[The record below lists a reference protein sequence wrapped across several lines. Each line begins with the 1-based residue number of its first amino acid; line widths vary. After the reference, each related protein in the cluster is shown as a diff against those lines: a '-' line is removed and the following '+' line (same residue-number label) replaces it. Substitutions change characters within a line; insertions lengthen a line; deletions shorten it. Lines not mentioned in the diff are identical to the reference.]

1 MKKNLVIG
9 MLANVD
15 AGKTTL
21 SEAVLYKCNAIKKKG
36 RVDHGDAFLDTYE
49 LEKERG
55 ITIFSKQ
62 AVFETEKFNVSLL
75 DTPGH
80 ADFSTEMERTLSV
93 IDMAVLIVSAADGVT
108 GQLSV
113 IIRLLKYYKIPTVV
127 FINKMDQP
135 DADREKIIGELK
147 KELSAGVVDF
157 SSDADRQKRDEE
169 IAVLDEGLLEEYLGG
184 KSPEQEDIRKLVSE
198 CRIIPVCAGSALKD
212 EGIEHLIKIIDD
224 YASAA
229 EYGDDFSAKVF
240 KISREDGKKLCWL
253 KITGGSLK
261 VKTALNV
268 NGKDEKIDEIRLYSG
283 AKYKALQEA
292 EKGTVC
298 AVTGLSEA
306 KEGMSLGIK
315 SEEKPRLLESVMRY
329 KVILPPETDIM
340 SAYRDFIILEEED
353 PALKSSLNRET
364 NELSI
369 ELMGTVQAEIIKNI
383 VKERFSY
390 GIDFATPEIVYRETI
405 ADAVEGV
412 GHFEPLRHYA
422 EVHLLLEPGEKGSGI
437 RVESKCPTDRLAIN
451 YQKLVISLL
460 EGKKIKGVLTGSDLT
475 DVRITLIDGKAH
487 IKHTEGGDFRE
498 AVYRA
503 VRQGLMSA
511 ENVLLEPVL
520 HFTAAVP
527 EKNVGRLM
535 NDISE
540 MGGKFG
546 APEND
551 GEMSIMEGDIPASSY
566 GDYGTVF
573 SSYTGG
579 RGRISVW
586 LSGYEPCHDSGKV
599 IEEKAYDAERDL
611 ENPSS
616 SVFCLH
622 GVGTVISWDK
632 VREYMHVDSGWGKE
646 SEEYDYDEELKK
658 AARRAVREKKDNRTF
673 KERELD
679 RRAED
684 AELKMIFERTY
695 GPIKEKVYNEDFD
708 ETVPVPEEKNPE
720 LKTYKT
726 RVKKEQLKEY
736 LLVDGYNIIFAWDDL
751 KKLAI
756 KDLKS
761 ARDKLLDIL
770 SNYAGISG
778 YETIVVF
785 DAYKVP
791 GGQGN
796 IYRYNN
802 IDVIFTR
809 EAETADLYIEQA
821 AKDLGKKYSVTV
833 ATSDAIEQ
841 VIVFGAGAIRL
852 SAMNFY
858 ERVKNAEREIE
869 EKIDEMSR

>member
-21 SEAVLYKCNAIKKKG
+21 SEAVLYKCNAIRKIG

-62 AVFETEKFNVSLL
+62 AVFETENFNVSLL

-93 IDMAVLIVSAADGVT
+93 LDLAVLIVSASDGVT

-135 DADREKIIGELK
+135 DSDRGKIILELK
-147 KELSAGVVDF
+147 KELSPGVIDF
-157 SSDADRQKRDEE
+157 CRDPDEPGFLEE
-169 IAVLDEGLLEEYLGG
+169 IALLDDDLLEDYLNG
-184 KSPEQEDIRKLVSE
+184 KVPGKDRIKKLLKDG
-198 CRIIPVCAGSALKD
+198 RLIPVYAGSALKQ
-212 EGIEHLIKIIDD
+212 EGIDELIRLIDD
-224 YASAA
+224 YATVPDYTD
-229 EYGDDFSAKVF
+229 EFSAKIF
-240 KISREDGKKLCWL
+240 KISRDEGKKLCWI
-253 KITGGSLK
+253 KITGGSIK
-261 VKTALNV
+261 VKTAVAL
-268 NGKDEKIDEIRLYSG
+268 NGKEEKIDEIRLYSG
-283 AKYKALQEA
+283 AKYKSLNEA
-292 EKGTVC
+292 GKGMVC

-306 KEGMSLGIK
+306 KEGMVLGNGK
-315 SEEKPRLLESVMRY
+315 EEKPRLLESVMRY
-329 KVILPPETDIM
+329 RVILPDEVDIRT
-340 SAYRDFIILEEED
+340 AYRDFMILEEED

-383 VKERFSY
+383 VRERFY
-390 GIDFATPEIVYRETI
+390 YEIDFAAPELVYRETI
-405 ADAVEGV
+405 ANAVEGV

-422 EVHLLLEPGEKGSGI
+422 EVHLLLEPAEKGSGI
-437 RVESKCPTDRLAIN
+437 RVESRCPTDRLAIN
-451 YQKLVISLL
+451 YQKLIISLI
-460 EGKKIKGVLTGSDLT
+460 EGKKITGVLTGSEVT
-475 DVRITLIDGKAH
+475 DVRISLLDGKSH

-503 VRQGLMSA
+503 LRQGLMSA

-520 HFTAAVP
+520 HFVASVP

-540 MGGKFG
+540 MGGRFG
-546 APEND
+546 VPETH
-551 GEMSIMEGDIPASSY
+551 GEMSEIEGDIPAASY
-566 GDYGTVF
+566 GDYGKTLA
-573 SSYTGG
+573 SYSGG
-579 RGRISVW
+579 RGKISVW
-586 LSGYEPCHDSGKV
+586 LSGYEPCHNAEEV
-599 IEEKAYDAERDL
+599 INKKGYDAERDL

-616 SVFCLH
+616 SVFCMH
-622 GVGTVISWDK
+622 GVGTIVPWDK
-632 VREYMHVDSGWGKE
+632 VRDYMHVDSGWGKTD
-646 SEEYDYDEELKK
+646 EEYDYDEELKK
-658 AARRAVREKKDNRTF
+658 AARRAVKEKTDKRTF

-679 RRAED
+679 RRAAD

-695 GPIKEKVYNEDFD
+695 GPIKKKIYNEEP
-708 ETVPVPEEKNPE
+708 ETEIIYSEEKNPE
-720 LKTYKT
+720 IKTYKPKV
-726 RVKKEQLKEY
+726 RKEELKEY
-736 LLVDGYNIIFAWDDL
+736 LLVDGYNIIFAWEEL
-751 KKLAI
+751 KNLAI
-756 KDLKS
+756 KDLKA
-761 ARDKLLDIL
+761 ARDRLLDII

-778 YETIVVF
+778 YRTIVVF

-791 GGQGN
+791 GGQRH
-796 IYRYNN
+796 IYSYNN
-802 IDVIFTR
+802 ISVIFTR

-821 AKDLGKKYSVTV
+821 AKELGKKYSVTV

-841 VIVFGAGAIRL
+841 IIVFGAGAIRL

-858 ERVKNAEREIE
+858 ERVKAAEREIK
-869 EKIDEMSR
+869 EKIDELGR

>member
-36 RVDHGDAFLDTYE
+36 RVDHGNAFLDTYE

-93 IDMAVLIVSAADGVT
+93 LDLAVLIVSAADGVT

-298 AVTGLSEA
+298 AVMGLSEA

-340 SAYRDFIILEEED
+340 SAYRDFMILEEED

-708 ETVPVPEEKNPE
+708 ETVPVPEEKNSE

-841 VIVFGAGAIRL
+841 IIVFGAGAIRL

>member
-93 IDMAVLIVSAADGVT
+93 LDLAVLIVSAADGVT